1 MIDGLTFYV
10 GVEKQKSSSTMWSC
24 PRSLFHAQRLVS
36 GFRFF
41 SLGQVNRLN
50 SLHELTAE
58 ESLLKESVSRFAREQ
73 IRPLVKEMDEKCA
86 MPDSLIQKL
95 HHNGYL
101 SVEVPPEFGGSGL
114 NFFSV
119 VLTLEEIAKVDMSVT
134 VMVEVQNSLINA
146 LIWKYGTEE
155 QIKKYLPRLS
165 RDMVGS
171 FCLTEPDSGS
181 DAFALKTVAVKE
193 GDHFIMNGSK
203 LWISNA
209 EHAGVF
215 MVMANAEPAKGYR
228 GITCFLV
235 DRDTPGLKIGK
246 KEDKLGIRASST
258 CQITFDNVKIPESS
272 ILGKF
277 GQGYKYSIEVLNEGR
292 IGIGAQLIGM
302 SQGCLDHTVPYLLE
316 RKQFGKR
323 IFDFQGIQH
332 QVATVRTKL
341 EAARLLVYNA
351 ARRKETGLSY
361 IQQAAMAK
369 YYASEV
375 ACETTTKCIE
385 WLGGIGISKEFPV
398 EKYYRDCKVGTIYE
412 GTSNIQLNTIAKH
425 IHDDY
430 ISAQK

>member
-1 MIDGLTFYV
+1 M
-10 GVEKQKSSSTMWSC
+10 
-24 PRSLFHAQRLVS
+24 S